1 MQNCRAYAT
10 ETGQNRSSATPWIVG
25 VAAIAA
31 GYAGYSYLGANPGAA
46 AAAKDKIKE
55 VVPKAVAT
63 AYADAPKTFT
73 GGEQGFV
80 DLKLASVE
88 PYSHNTKKFIF
99 ELPEKDQV
107 SGLKV
112 ACKNSPSH
120 DET

>member
-10 ETGQNRSSATPWIVG
+10 ETKPSGSSATPWIIG
-25 VAAIAA
+25 VAAAAA
-31 GYAGYSYLGANPGAA
+31 GYAGYSYLGSNPAAA

-55 VVPKAVAT
+55 TVPKALAT
-63 AYADAPKTFT
+63 AHADAPKTFT

-99 ELPEKDQV
+99 DLPEKDQV

-112 ACKNSPSH
+112 AC
-120 DET
+120 EY